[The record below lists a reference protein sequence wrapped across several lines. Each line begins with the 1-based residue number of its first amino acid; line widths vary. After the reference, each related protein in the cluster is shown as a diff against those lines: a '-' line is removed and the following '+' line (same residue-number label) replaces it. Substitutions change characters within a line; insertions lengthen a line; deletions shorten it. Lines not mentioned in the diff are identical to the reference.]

1 MRGRP
6 FVKGQVANPAGR
18 PKKLEN
24 EIKTLPVVSKQEV
37 VGAFNKFMHMPIP
50 ELETYVKTKQGTA
63 FEYTVARI
71 LAMAAI
77 KGDPIRLDFLLNR
90 LIGKVADKI
99 DVTVK
104 NPFMTM
110 SYEEKLKKAKE
121 LVEILEANDRKRI
134 E

>member
-1 MRGRP
+1 MP
-6 FVKGQVANPAGR
+6 QFKKGQSGNPSGR
-18 PKKLEN
+18 PKGIESD
-24 EIKTLPVVSKQEV
+24 IKSLPVVSKQEV

-50 ELETYVKTKQGTA
+50 ELETYVKNKQGTA

-71 LAMAAI
+71 LAMAAV

-104 NPFMTM
+104 NPFQQM
-110 SYEEKLKKAKE
+110 SLEEKIAKAKE
-121 LVEILEANDRKRI
+121 VTQLLEAQKK
-134 E
+134 